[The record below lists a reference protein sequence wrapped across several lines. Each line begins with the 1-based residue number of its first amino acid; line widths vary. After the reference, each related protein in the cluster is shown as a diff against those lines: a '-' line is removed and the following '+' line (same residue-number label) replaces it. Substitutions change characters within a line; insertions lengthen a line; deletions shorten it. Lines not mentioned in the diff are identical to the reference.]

1 MKCNVGLLFK
11 SKFLDQTGMHSAK
24 IYFAYPK
31 REIVNSYFL
40 CVKNLKRNR
49 IKNTDPDKSFMGWQ
63 PLKNENNIGLENKIR
78 KQLSLVDQFERK
90 LYF

>member
-1 MKCNVGLLFK
+1 VNFIDKFMFYINSKVNMKCNVGLLFK

-49 IKNTDPDKSFMGWQ
+49 IKNTDPDKSFMGW
-63 PLKNENNIGLENKIR
+63 
-78 KQLSLVDQFERK
+78 
-90 LYF
+90 